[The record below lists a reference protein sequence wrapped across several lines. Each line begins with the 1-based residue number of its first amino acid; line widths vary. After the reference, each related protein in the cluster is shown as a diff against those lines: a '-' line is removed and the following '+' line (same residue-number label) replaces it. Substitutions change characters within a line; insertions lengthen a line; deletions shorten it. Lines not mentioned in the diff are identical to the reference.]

1 MLARSIEF
9 VPERDAEV
17 FAAVPAAPAVFRL
30 SGEADAE
37 PYVSKTASLRRR
49 LIRLLGESGEISRRL
64 NLRGRVRRIE
74 FTLTGSDFESGFLLY
89 QTLRQAFPA
98 KYRERLRL
106 RFAPLVKFNL
116 DNPYP
121 RAYLTR
127 RVTSLRGK
135 SVYYGPFA
143 SRAAAEKFLN
153 DSLDLFKMRRC
164 DFDLHPDPQ
173 FPGCIYSEMKMCLA
187 PCFQGCTDEE
197 YAGEVGRVKA
207 YLDSGGQSLV
217 REISAERER
226 ASADLK
232 FEDAAALHL
241 RVDKAAAAAGLLPEF
256 ARRLDLLAGL
266 MIQPAAVPDAVSL
279 FRIDAGRISG
289 PILFPLQ
296 RREGQPQ
303 SMEARLLESLAA
315 APPAAPHSAL
325 ELMEHLALLKHWLF
339 RSRKTGEA
347 FFADPKG
354 ELPLRR
360 IVRGISRVFHGEK
373 APSGPAPEGPELESL

>member
-1 MLARSIEF
+1 MEF
-9 VPERDAEV
+9 FPERDAEV
-17 FAAVPAAPAVFRL
+17 FSAVPAAPAVFLLRG
-30 SGEADAE
+30 GEADAE

-49 LIRLLGESGEISRRL
+49 LIRLLGPAGEVSRRL
-64 NLRGRVRRIE
+64 NLCDRVRHIE

-89 QTLRQAFPA
+89 QALRQAFPA

-106 RFAPLVKFNL
+106 RLAPLVKFNL

-121 RAYLTR
+121 RAYVTR

-135 SVYYGPFA
+135 SAYYGPFA

-187 PCFQGCTDEE
+187 PCFQGCTDQE
-197 YAGEVGRVKA
+197 YAGEVGRVKD

-226 ASADLK
+226 ASTELK
-232 FEDAAALHL
+232 FEDASALHA
-241 RVDKAAAAAGLLPEF
+241 RVEKASLAVGLLPEF
-256 ARRLDLLAGL
+256 ARRLDRLAGV
-266 MIQPAAVPDAVSL
+266 MIQPAAQPDAVSL
-279 FRIDAGRISG
+279 FRVDAGRLSG
-289 PILFPLQ
+289 PLLFPLQ

-303 SMEARLLESLAA
+303 SMESRLLESLAA
-315 APPAAPHSAL
+315 APPAAPGSAL

-347 FFADPKG
+347 FFADEKG
-354 ELPLRR
+354 ELPMRR
-360 IVRGISRVFHGEK
+360 IVRGISRVFRGER
-373 APSGPAPEGPELESL
+373 APEELTAEERG